1 MPTLALRRRDPW
13 WGLEGPAAR
22 RRHRRE
28 RVVSFLAFV
37 AALAAIGGAGIV
49 WAIQLGFAAMLGFR
63 LTLAIG

>member
-28 RVVSFLAFV
+28 RFVSLLAFT
-37 AALAAIGGAGIV
+37 ASLAAIGGAGIA
-49 WAIQLGFAAMLGFR
+49 WAIQLGFAASLGFR
-63 LTLAIG
+63 LTLALG

>member
-37 AALAAIGGAGIV
+37 ASLAAIGGAGVV
-49 WAIQLGFAAMLGFR
+49 WAIQIGLAAMLGFR
-63 LTLAIG
+63 LTLALG